1 MGFPTRFRL
10 ASTVAFLFAAAVS
23 SCAAPRESAVPAYS
37 LSGERQALLVPNEE
51 GVSGEL
57 VLGGK
62 TELRFSLSRPLAIPP
77 GSAIELEYRIDGAE
91 TAVPVF
97 TAPGETAWA
106 LPGDLSFLGVPGD
119 GRSVMRYRFPAR
131 SAALAGFRI
140 ESRAAGAAAEQ
151 APQKGVDSG
160 ARFKLIAVRIAP
172 RAYGYAAAPDAHFA
186 SPYVYR
192 ESEGAETRIVVDP
205 PASDRPT
212 GPAFVHLMLG
222 SASGRILSGAT
233 TFGYAGVPA
242 AETPFSVLMF
252 PGALPPE
259 PFPVVY
265 SSAQPPAALTVGAAA
280 APAFP
285 SEPIPADPGLVLAY
299 RREAWRDSRYE
310 VFRWERFPSI
320 LVFDTADYAVQDR
333 LFKRLA
339 FFVEKAGFRG
349 TLAADADI
357 AALHGWNAH
366 DYRASDLA
374 LFFETA
380 RKTAF
385 ALNAEERELREILI
399 AAGIVR
405 VEGTGEIQE
414 GKGAIISISRES
426 EDYLRSLFM
435 THEGYHGLFFTDAD
449 FRAYADGRWKNLEP
463 ESKRFLKAYFDSRR
477 YDVNDAFLMTNE
489 LMAYALQQPVSLAG
503 RYFGELIPSRVEK
516 DLRRSTAILP
526 RTEGELGWP
535 SYAAE
540 FTRIAKEYDAYVR
553 SRWGLRAGAVAT
565 VYQISRTNAAR

>member
-1 MGFPTRFRL
+1 MGFSPRSRL
-10 ASTVAFLFAAAVS
+10 VAAAAFLFAAAA
-23 SCAAPRESAVPAYS
+23 SCASPRESAVPAYS
-37 LSGERQALLVPNEE
+37 LSGERHALLVPDEE

-57 VLGGK
+57 ALGGK
-62 TELRFSLSRPLAIPP
+62 AALRFSLSRPLEIPP
-77 GSAIELEYRIDGAE
+77 LSAIELEYRIDGAG

-106 LPGDLSFLGVPGD
+106 LPGDLSFLGVPES
-119 GRSVMRYRFPAR
+119 GRPVMRYRFPAR
-131 SAALAGFRI
+131 SGALSGFRI
-140 ESRAAGAAAEQ
+140 ESRAAGAGAEQ
-151 APQKGVDSG
+151 APAKGADSG
-160 ARFKLIAVRIAP
+160 ARFRLIAVRIAP
-172 RAYGYAAAPDAHFA
+172 RAYGYAAAAEASFA
-186 SPYVYR
+186 SPFVYR
-192 ESEGAETRIVVDP
+192 EGEGAEARIVVDP
-205 PASDRPT
+205 PAADRPA
-212 GPAFVHLMLG
+212 GPAFIHLMLG
-222 SASGRILSGAT
+222 SEGGRIASGET
-233 TFGYAGVPA
+233 TYGYAGVPA
-242 AETPFSVLMF
+242 AETPFSVLM
-252 PGALPPE
+252 PSGALPPE
-259 PFPVVY
+259 PYPVVY
-265 SSAQPPAALTVGAAA
+265 SSAQPPAALTVGAAEET
-280 APAFP
+280 AFP
-285 SEPIPADPGLVLAY
+285 SEPIAADPGLVLAY
-299 RREAWRDSRYE
+299 RREAWRDGRYE

-349 TLAADADI
+349 RLAADADI

-385 ALNAEERELREILI
+385 NLNAEERELREILI

-405 VEGTGEIQE
+405 VAETGEIRE
-414 GKGAIISISRES
+414 GQGAVVSISRES

-435 THEGYHGLFFTDAD
+435 THEGYHGLFFADAD
-449 FRAYADGRWKNLEP
+449 FRTFADRQWKNLER
-463 ESKRFLKAYFDSRR
+463 ESARFLKAYFDSRR
-477 YDVNDAFLMTNE
+477 YDVNDAYLMTNE

-516 DLRRSTAILP
+516 DLRRSSAILP

-535 SYAAE
+535 AYAAE

-553 SRWGLRAGAVAT
+553 SRWGLRAGSVAT